1 MLDSL
6 IVGAGLSGL
15 TVAHTLQS
23 CDRNI
28 LVAEANPDVGGNII
42 SHQQGEFLWEE
53 GPNSFQP
60 NPTLLKLAVD
70 VGLKDDLVFADRK
83 LPRWVYWQGRLLA
96 VPMSPGDAVRSPLLS
111 LTGKLRALFGALGFV
126 PPLVGKHI
134 QAQGGE
140 ETIWQF
146 INRHLG
152 SEVAERLISPFV
164 SGVYAGDVHA
174 LSMAAA
180 FRKIYRLETL
190 GGGLVAGAMRSRQQ
204 SQATRPTVDPNL
216 PTTKPGQLGS
226 FREGMAM
233 LPKAIAA
240 RLGDRLR
247 CHWTLTQIE
256 RLEQGYRA
264 HFDTPDGGQTVETR
278 TLVLAIPAHRAAPL
292 LAPLLPALST
302 TLNEIPYPA
311 VACTVMAY
319 PTTALVR
326 SLHGFGNLNPRSQG
340 IRTLGT
346 IWSSTLFPGRAPEGW
361 VMLSSFI
368 GGSTDPAVATM
379 DEDAIAQAVHQ
390 DLSNILVKP
399 DSTPKVLA
407 VKLWSKAIPQYT
419 LGHCDRLTT
428 LAESLKTCPGLTLCS
443 NYTDGVA
450 LGDCIRRGI
459 EAGDAI
465 DRQL

>member
-1 MLDSL
+1 
-6 IVGAGLSGL
+6 
-15 TVAHTLQS
+15 
-23 CDRNI
+23 
-28 LVAEANPDVGGNII
+28 
-42 SHQQGEFLWEE
+42 
-53 GPNSFQP
+53 
-60 NPTLLKLAVD
+60 
-70 VGLKDDLVFADRK
+70 
-83 LPRWVYWQGRLLA
+83 
-96 VPMSPGDAVRSPLLS
+96 
-111 LTGKLRALFGALGFV
+111 
-126 PPLVGKHI
+126 
-134 QAQGGE
+134 
-140 ETIWQF
+140 
-146 INRHLG
+146 
-152 SEVAERLISPFV
+152 
-164 SGVYAGDVHA
+164 
-174 LSMAAA
+174 
-180 FRKIYRLETL
+180 
-190 GGGLVAGAMRSRQQ
+190 
-204 SQATRPTVDPNL
+204 
-216 PTTKPGQLGS
+216 
-226 FREGMAM
+226 
-233 LPKAIAA
+233 
-240 RLGDRLR
+240 
-247 CHWTLTQIE
+247 
-256 RLEQGYRA
+256 
-264 HFDTPDGGQTVETR
+264 VETR